1 MYHVVLLARPHEAR
15 MHVEVLAVFV
25 VHTALELMRIDEVRL
40 PILEG
45 GFDLLFP
52 IV

>member
-1 MYHVVLLARPHEAR
+1 MYHVILLPRFHEAR
-15 MHVEVLAVFV
+15 MHVEVVAVFV
-25 VHTALELMRIDEVRL
+25 VHASLELMRIDEVRL
-40 PILEG
+40 PVLEV

>member
-1 MYHVVLLARPHEAR
+1 MHHVMLLARPHEAR

-40 PILEG
+40 PILEV